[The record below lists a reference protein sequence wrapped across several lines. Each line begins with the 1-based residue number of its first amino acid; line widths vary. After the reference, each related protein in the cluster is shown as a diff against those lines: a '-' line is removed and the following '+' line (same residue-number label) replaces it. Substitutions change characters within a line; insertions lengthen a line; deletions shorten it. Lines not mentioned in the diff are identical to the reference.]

1 MDDLYKTITTPS
13 IETVFKDRN
22 SKFYGYAFPVN
33 EETSIKDFLEF
44 LRKKHHTARHFC
56 YARQLGTESVR
67 FRANDDGEP
76 SNSAGMPI
84 YGQIQSFEVTN
95 ILVVSV
101 RYFGGTKL
109 GVGGLINAY
118 RASARLTLE
127 SSAIEEKT
135 IDESFQLNFQYDLM
149 SKVLRIL
156 KENSITITR
165 QKLEMDCEIIIA
177 VRKSHIQKIVKIFE
191 PYFTTKSKGTG
202 LGLSIVKKI
211 IEDHNGKIKIDKNK
225 QMAGTTSLIIFE
237 NTNV

>member
-1 MDDLYKTITTPS
+1 MDDLYKTITAPS
-13 IETVFKDRN
+13 IETLFKDRN

-56 YARQLGTESVR
+56 YAWQLGTESVR

-135 IDESFQLNFQYDLM
+135 IDESFQLNFQYDVM
-149 SKVLRIL
+149 SKVMRIL
-156 KENSITITR
+156 KENSITIKR
-165 QKLEMDCEIIIA
+165 QKLEMDCEMIIA
-177 VRKSHIQKIVKIFE
+177 VRKSHTQKIVKIFE
-191 PYFTTKSKGTG
+191 TLYK
-202 LGLSIVKKI
+202 V
-211 IEDHNGKIKIDKNK
+211 EIK
-225 QMAGTTSLIIFE
+225 QL
-237 NTNV
+237 NV

>member
-1 MDDLYKTITTPS
+1 MDDLYKTITKPS
-13 IETVFKDRN
+13 IETLFKDRN
-22 SKFYGYAFPVN
+22 SKFYGYAFPVT
-33 EETSIKDFLEF
+33 EEASVKDFLEF

-56 YARQLGTESVR
+56 YAWQLGTESVR

-84 YGQIQSFEVTN
+84 YGQIQSFDVTN

-118 RASARLTLE
+118 RTSARLTLE

-135 IDESFQLNFQYDLM
+135 IDDSFQLNFQYDLM

-156 KENSITITR
+156 KENSITITH
-165 QKLEMDCEIIIA
+165 QMLEMDCEMIIA
-177 VRKSHIQKIVKIFE
+177 VRKSHTQKVVKVFE
-191 PYFTTKSKGTG
+191 TLYK
-202 LGLSIVKKI
+202 V
-211 IEDHNGKIKIDKNK
+211 EIKQLNI
-225 QMAGTTSLIIFE
+225 
-237 NTNV
+237 

>member
-13 IETVFKDRN
+13 IETLFKDRN
-22 SKFYGYAFPVN
+22 SKFYGYAFPVT
-33 EETSIKDFLEF
+33 EEASIKDFLEF

-56 YARQLGTESVR
+56 YAWQLGTESVR

-191 PYFTTKSKGTG
+191 TLYRVE
-202 LGLSIVKKI
+202 IKK
-211 IEDHNGKIKIDKNK
+211 
-225 QMAGTTSLIIFE
+225 L
-237 NTNV
+237 NV

>member
-1 MDDLYKTITTPS
+1 MDDLYKTIITPS

-56 YARQLGTESVR
+56 YAWQLGTESVR

-191 PYFTTKSKGTG
+191 TLYRVE
-202 LGLSIVKKI
+202 IKK
-211 IEDHNGKIKIDKNK
+211 
-225 QMAGTTSLIIFE
+225 L
-237 NTNV
+237 NV